1 MPLKQELIHALIA
14 LGWTKPT
21 EVQEQAIPVVLKG
34 KDVVV
39 RARTG
44 SGKTGAF
51 MIPITQMLH
60 GRPNQPT
67 VLVLAPTRE
76 LALQITQ
83 VAVKICGP
91 LGHRTVTVYGGAS
104 INVQVDAIRR
114 GASVIVGTPG
124 RVIDLVQR
132 GALDLSAIK
141 YLVLDEA
148 DTMLDMGF
156 FDDVVYI
163 LDQTPQERQTMLF
176 SATMPHKI
184 VSIGNNYMK
193 PDRQEIV
200 VGDEEKITATGIT
213 HYFTIAN
220 GGQKFAAL
228 MAYIKQYKPKKA
240 IIFAM
245 TQRGAETI
253 HRVLCGEGLD
263 AIMLHGGMTQAMRE
277 RSLRSFHGGA
287 QYMISTNVAARG
299 LDIKDISDI
308 INFDAPDD
316 PFVYVHRVGRTARM
330 DKEGR
335 AFTLFSSNERRLVDL
350 ITADANITME
360 EIKLDT
366 SSVNTDFRKYF
377 QGRESRGPPRGGGGG
392 GRPYG
397 GGGGRGRPH
406 FGGGGRDHGP
416 RRDDG
421 QHHGGGGGERGRPRG
436 RRQHGGWHERGE
448 RHW

>member
-1 MPLKQELIHALIA
+1 MPLKQELIHALVA

-51 MIPITQMLH
+51 MIPITQMMH
-60 GRPNQPT
+60 GRPTSPVT
-67 VLVLAPTRE
+67 LVLAPTRE

-83 VAVKICGP
+83 VATKICTP
-91 LGHRTVTVYGGAS
+91 LGYRTVTVYGGAS
-104 INVQVDAIRR
+104 INVQIDALRR
-114 GASVIVGTPG
+114 GATVVVGTPG
-124 RVIDLVQR
+124 RIIDLVER
-132 GALDLSAIK
+132 GALDLSQIK

-163 LDQTPQERQTMLF
+163 LDQTPEQRQTMLF

-184 VSIGNNYMK
+184 VSIANNYMK
-193 PDRQEIV
+193 QAEQII
-200 VGDEEKITATGIT
+200 VGDEEQITATGIT
-213 HYFTIAN
+213 HYYAIAS

-228 MAYIKQYKPKKA
+228 IAYIKQYKPKKA
-240 IIFAM
+240 IIFSM

-253 HRVLCGEGLD
+253 HRVLRGEGLD

-277 RSLRSFHGGA
+277 RSLKSFHGGA

-316 PFVYVHRVGRTARM
+316 PFVYIHRVGRSARM

-335 AFTLFSSNERRLVDL
+335 AFTLFANDERRLVDL
-350 ITADANITME
+350 IMADANITME

-366 SSVNTDFRKYF
+366 SSITTDFRQYF
-377 QGRESRGPPRGGGGG
+377 ARREHGRGPPRGGGGG

-397 GGGGRGRPH
+397 GRPRFGGGRG
-406 FGGGGRDHGP
+406 GGYDNRREGGNGAP
-416 RRDDG
+416 
-421 QHHGGGGGERGRPRG
+421 HHGGGGGGRFID
-436 RRQHGGWHERGE
+436 RRRHGGGGWHDRE
-448 RHW
+448 RHL